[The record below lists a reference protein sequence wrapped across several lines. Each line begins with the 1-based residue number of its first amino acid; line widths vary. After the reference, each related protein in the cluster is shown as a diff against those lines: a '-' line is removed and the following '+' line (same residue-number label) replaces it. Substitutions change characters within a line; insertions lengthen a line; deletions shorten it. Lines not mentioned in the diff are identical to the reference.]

1 MCVGWGEENGYIY
14 IYAVVDAKKSDVQL
28 EALISQSIII
38 NWELQKNGKYIF
50 FYFFWI
56 KNFLVYWEKNF
67 NFPVG
72 TFEKVKK

>member
-1 MCVGWGEENGYIY
+1 MDIY

-50 FYFFWI
+50 FYFF
-56 KNFLVYWEKNF
+56 
-67 NFPVG
+67 
-72 TFEKVKK
+72 

>member
-1 MCVGWGEENGYIY
+1 MDIYIY

>member
-38 NWELQKNGKYIF
+38 NWELQKNGKYIIFIF
-50 FYFFWI
+50 F
-56 KNFLVYWEKNF
+56 E
-67 NFPVG
+67 
-72 TFEKVKK
+72 

>member
-1 MCVGWGEENGYIY
+1 MDIY

-28 EALISQSIII
+28 EALLSQSSIII

-50 FYFFWI
+50 FYFFLNKKI
-56 KNFLVYWEKNF
+56 FCFTEKKNF